1 MNKGHVLDQLADYLL
16 GNLSPVEQRAVELH
30 LSGCAV
36 CREEREALQEAA
48 GWLALA
54 APPIEPPAR
63 LKKAILRQINTPV
76 ARRTAARAGWFGRL
90 RGWLRS
96 ASPAWLLAAAA
107 LILLLLA
114 SNLFLWGQVR
124 QLAQQTQTPLRTV
137 ALVGSETMSE
147 AKGLMVLTGDGRSG
161 TLVVD
166 GLPKLGPER
175 QYQLW
180 LIQDGQRTSGGVFS
194 VDSWGYGAMVIES
207 ERPLDSFQSVGVTIE
222 PAGGSPGPTG
232 EKVLSGEL

>member
-1 MNKGHVLDQLADYLL
+1 
-16 GNLSPVEQRAVELH
+16 
-30 LSGCAV
+30 
-36 CREEREALQEAA
+36 
-48 GWLALA
+48 
-54 APPIEPPAR
+54 
-63 LKKAILRQINTPV
+63 
-76 ARRTAARAGWFGRL
+76 
-90 RGWLRS
+90 
-96 ASPAWLLAAAA
+96 
-107 LILLLLA
+107 
-114 SNLFLWGQVR
+114 
-124 QLAQQTQTPLRTV
+124 
-137 ALVGSETMSE
+137 MSE